1 MSDVSN
7 TTSTPAPAKNT
18 PAETPNGK
26 EMTPANRRRDPFA
39 MLGDLDVMMD
49 RMFGR
54 RWPLLRS
61 APRIGD
67 LMVGDWDPQ
76 VDMYEQGDQLVV
88 KAELPGVAREDIDV
102 EIENGDLVIKGERH
116 SEHEVKEE
124 HAYRLERSF
133 GSFYRR
139 LPLPEGVKEEDIT
152 ATYTDGVLEIRTP
165 KAAVEKPAPKK
176 IAIS

>member
-1 MSDVSN
+1 MSDLSD
-7 TTSTPAPAKNT
+7 TTSTPAPEENL
-18 PAETPNGK
+18 PAETTPK
-26 EMTPANRRRDPFA
+26 EIAPAHRRRDPFS

-49 RMFGR
+49 RMLGR

-61 APRIGD
+61 VPRLSD
-67 LMVGDWDPQ
+67 VMGDWDPQ
-76 VDMYEQGDQLVV
+76 VDMYEQGEELVV
-88 KAELPGVAREDIDV
+88 KVELPGVAREDIDV

-124 HAYRLERSF
+124 HAYRMERSF

-139 LPLPEGVKEEDIT
+139 LPLPEGVKEEDIS

-176 IAIS
+176 ITVS

>member
-1 MSDVSN
+1 MSDIPD
-7 TTSTPAPAKNT
+7 TTSTPAPEEHV
-18 PAETPNGK
+18 PAETTTK
-26 EMTPANRRRDPFA
+26 EMAPAHRRRDPFS

-49 RMFGR
+49 RMLGR

-61 APRIGD
+61 VPRFGD
-67 LMVGDWDPQ
+67 VLGDWDPQ

-124 HAYRLERSF
+124 HAYRMERSF

-139 LPLPEGVKEEDIT
+139 LPLPEGVKEEDIS
-152 ATYTDGVLEIRTP
+152 ATYTDGVLEVRTP
-165 KAAVEKPAPKK
+165 KAQAEKPAPKK
-176 IAIS
+176 IAIT